1 MADEPIESKRPRRSV
16 VLGILAPVLLL
27 LVGTA
32 SAQEQGIQQP
42 GGDACP
48 STISSAGFLDI
59 GDLSSESVHAIDC
72 LAHYGI
78 TTGTSPTTYSPGDY
92 LTRSQMARFL
102 IRTAEALG
110 VEIPAGDSTP
120 FEDISGLGANG
131 QRSVVR
137 LYELGITT
145 GRRPGMFSSGRPPR
159 TCSSRCVRLPVKK
172 RLSCWP
178 APSRPETLAMWSWPS
193 RCPAP

>member
-1 MADEPIESKRPRRSV
+1 MA
-16 VLGILAPVLLL
+16 LGILAPVLLL

-78 TTGTSPTTYSPGDY
+78 TTGTSPTTYSPGDH

-102 IRTAEALG
+102 IRTAGALG
-110 VEIPAGDSTP
+110 VELPAGDSTP

-131 QRSVVR
+131 RRSVVQ

-145 GRRPGMFSSGRPPR
+145 GRRPGVFDPDALVNRRQMALFLSR
-159 TCSSRCVRLPVKK
+159 TLAAAGIAGAADPNALPYPEDVVEVEVRLVGSNKDGG
-172 RLSCWP
+172 
-178 APSRPETLAMWSWPS
+178 WS
-193 RCPAP
+193 